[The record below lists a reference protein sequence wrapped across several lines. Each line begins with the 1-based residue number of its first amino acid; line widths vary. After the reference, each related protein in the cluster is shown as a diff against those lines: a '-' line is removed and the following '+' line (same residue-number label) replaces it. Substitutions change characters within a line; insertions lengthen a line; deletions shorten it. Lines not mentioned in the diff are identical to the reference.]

1 MAESEKK
8 SNSSEAELLEP
19 ELIENVV
26 AKQDNMPVPAS
37 KQEEETIE
45 QPSKVIRMGAMLGQL
60 LEEVRNSEI
69 DESGRERLR
78 EIYELSVKELG
89 SAVSSDLK
97 EELARLTRP
106 FEEDEVPTG
115 SELRVAKAQLVGWLE
130 GLVQGIQATLYA
142 QQVAARQQL
151 SNIRQKIGS
160 PPQKMPEEPA
170 GDSTHGTYL

>member
-1 MAESEKK
+1 MAESDKRD
-8 SNSSEAELLEP
+8 NSQEPELLEP
-19 ELIENVV
+19 ELAKNVTTGQE
-26 AKQDNMPVPAS
+26 KMPVPAK
-37 KQEEETIE
+37 KQEGETIE
-45 QPSKVIRMGAMLGQL
+45 QPSKVIRMGSMLGQL

-69 DESGRERLR
+69 DESGRERLK

-97 EELARLTRP
+97 AELARLARP
-106 FEEDEVPTG
+106 FQEDEVPTG

-160 PPQKMPEEPA
+160 PPQEMPEEPA
-170 GDSTHGTYL
+170 GDGSHGTYL